1 MNKISS
7 KDASALLKQAGAAIR
22 SLSKERDNLREKVAS
37 FEKQGRVV
45 KIAREME
52 DKGLQ
57 SEMSFEEKVA
67 ALDKAENL
75 QVTEEAVKL
84 AAPQNRILARLSD
97 EPGEGASSAFEQ
109 FILTGETPEG

>member
-7 KDASALLKQAGAAIR
+7 KDASTLLKQAGTAIR
-22 SLSKERDNLREKVAS
+22 SLAKERDGLREKVAS
-37 FEKQGRVV
+37 YEKQDRVV
-45 KIAREME
+45 KIARDME

-57 SEMSFEEKVA
+57 NELSYEEKVA
-67 ALDKAENL
+67 ALHKAENL

-84 AAPQNRILARLSD
+84 AAPQNQILARLSD

-109 FILTGETPEG
+109 FIMTGDEAG